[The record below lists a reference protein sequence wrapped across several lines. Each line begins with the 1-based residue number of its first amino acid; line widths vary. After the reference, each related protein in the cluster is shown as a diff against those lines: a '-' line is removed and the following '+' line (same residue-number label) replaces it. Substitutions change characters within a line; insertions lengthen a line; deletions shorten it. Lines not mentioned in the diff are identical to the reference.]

1 MAGNGNPEIMTRSG
15 GQKTFG
21 LDPQRTACSCSL
33 SESLGEIAA
42 LLCTNRSDCET
53 EHMHVPQKLSCL
65 LDNFKI
71 DGINSVSPVS
81 PQPPDSQQ
89 LLYLSA
95 EEIRDIS
102 YADGRA
108 LKVDADLDHR
118 CFRHLDLLVPF
129 HRICSPP
136 LKDTTTAGYPWPN
149 AGSVFFGY
157 IPDPLDETYVF
168 PPMKKAQHKTF
179 FAGMN
184 LWDSYKAQQIELE
197 DKLSKLRKHF
207 SDDHPAVIALIDD
220 LANVYYKNGYDE
232 KAEHLC
238 RNLVILRRRILGL
251 THPKT
256 LEACLKATHA
266 LIGQSKY
273 YEAQSQNLALLSVI
287 LKFFA
292 PNHGLVTY
300 ATSIGARI
308 ATILGQDKEAESLY
322 IRLLQM
328 NMSFYGPRHRETL
341 GAMVHLGE
349 VISWSRPSDGEQ
361 ILRTALDFYLDEGE
375 STHEE
380 SCRVI
385 TSLSDAR
392 WYSGDFDA
400 GRLLA
405 NCLGKFQCN
414 ARAKSSV
421 NSISSN
427 SIGHELSRN
436 REARGK
442 RSPLPRSHPC

>member
-1 MAGNGNPEIMTRSG
+1 M
-15 GQKTFG
+15 
-21 LDPQRTACSCSL
+21 
-33 SESLGEIAA
+33 
-42 LLCTNRSDCET
+42 
-53 EHMHVPQKLSCL
+53 
-65 LDNFKI
+65 
-71 DGINSVSPVS
+71 
-81 PQPPDSQQ
+81 
-89 LLYLSA
+89 
-95 EEIRDIS
+95 
-102 YADGRA
+102 
-108 LKVDADLDHR
+108 
-118 CFRHLDLLVPF
+118 
-129 HRICSPP
+129 
-136 LKDTTTAGYPWPN
+136 
-149 AGSVFFGY
+149 
-157 IPDPLDETYVF
+157 
-168 PPMKKAQHKTF
+168 
-179 FAGMN
+179 
-184 LWDSYKAQQIELE
+184 WDSYKAQQTELE

-328 NMSFYGPRHRETL
+328 NMSLYGPRHRETL
-341 GAMVHLGE
+341 GAMVRLGE

-405 NCLGKFQCN
+405 NYALESFSATLGPNHPSILSAQTALGMNLAGIGKLEESEALYREVIRIRTTAGRTRSLALSVCT
-414 ARAKSSV
+414 AR
-421 NSISSN
+421 
-427 SIGHELSRN
+427 LRD
-436 REARGK
+436 
-442 RSPLPRSHPC
+442 CF